1 MLSKLE
7 DTFRSYEP
15 STRCWLDGDY
25 IWTVLKEHSGMLKE
39 PILINIDP
47 EHGHIT
53 GPLFKRNQVQGKKD
67 PILIRVKIDIM
78 TEDGA
83 RFKHSNLLAIY
94 LDGGSQKSGQS
105 ENQKDATGRATR
117 FEPVEEHEYT
127 DEINQLLQK
136 YVTKLSV
143 NLVYSELP
151 QHPQPNVDGE
161 CPNQGMC
168 VAYVVK
174 AGVDLALGREVELL
188 SSQDIKR
195 FASAVETLYE

>member
-1 MLSKLE
+1 
-7 DTFRSYEP
+7 
-15 STRCWLDGDY
+15 
-25 IWTVLKEHSGMLKE
+25 MLKE

>member
-1 MLSKLE
+1 
-7 DTFRSYEP
+7 
-15 STRCWLDGDY
+15 
-25 IWTVLKEHSGMLKE
+25 MLKE

-47 EHGHIT
+47 AHGHVT
-53 GPLFKRNQVQGKKD
+53 GPLFGFDQVRDKKS
-67 PILIRVKIDIM
+67 PLLIRVKIDIM
-78 TEDGA
+78 TEDNS

-94 LDGGSQKSGQS
+94 LDSGQ
-105 ENQKDATGRATR
+105 AIR

-127 DEINQLLQK
+127 DEINQLLRRYVQK
-136 YVTKLSV
+136 FGV
-143 NLVYSELP
+143 NLSYSEFA

-174 AGVDLALGREVELL
+174 AGVDLALRREIESL

>member
-7 DTFRSYEP
+7 DTFRSYPP

-25 IWTVLKEHSGMLKE
+25 IWTVLKEHSGTLKE

-47 EHGHIT
+47 EHGHVT
-53 GPLFKRNQVQGKKD
+53 GPLFRLDQVRDKKS
-67 PILIRVKIDIM
+67 PLLIRVKIDIM
-78 TEDGA
+78 TEDGS
-83 RFKHSNLLAIY
+83 RFKHSNLVAIY
-94 LDGGSQKSGQS
+94 LDNGGSKS
-105 ENQKDATGRATR
+105 NQESQAVR

-127 DEINQLLQK
+127 DEINQLLSR
-136 YVTKLSV
+136 YVAKLSTSIGI
-143 NLVYSELP
+143 NLSYSELP
-151 QHPQPNVDGE
+151 EHPQPNVDGE

-174 AGVDLALGREVELL
+174 AGVDLALGREVESL

-195 FASAVETLYE
+195 FASAVENLYE